1 MESKIRT
8 LQRRIERVKK
18 ELGEIGELRPGSLS
32 RQYNVCGTPGCRCK
46 ADPPRKHGP
55 YHQLSWVRNGRSTT
69 RFIRESD
76 VARIRRELKNYQRLR
91 TLVDKWIDL
100 SMELCEIRLKQRRAR

>member
-8 LQRRIERVKK
+8 LQRRIESVKK
-18 ELGEIGELRPGSLS
+18 ELGKIGELRPGSLS

-55 YHQLSWVRNGRSTT
+55 YHQLSWARKGRNTS
-69 RFIRESD
+69 RFIRESH
-76 VARIRRELKNYQRLR
+76 VVRVRKELRNYHRLR

-100 SMELCEIRLKQRRAR
+100 SMELCEIRLKQRRAP